1 MNKKIV
7 LIGLFAM
14 HGAAL
19 FAQKKPLDHSVYDG
33 WQNLS
38 ASEISVSGKY
48 ISFQILPQEGDG
60 NFYVKDNLNKAIFSL
75 PRGYQARLTPD
86 EKHIISLIKPKF
98 GDTRQAKIKKKKSE
112 DMPKDSLA
120 VYAIATG
127 KLVKYADVKSYKLAE
142 EGSGYFGF
150 LSDGKTASPA
160 DTTASKAKKTAK
172 ISTLHLFDLATGD
185 TVNFQQVD
193 QYDFNKA
200 GDKLVFTKKAEAK
213 DSTSTISGVYLY
225 DLTNKTLKK
234 ITNGR
239 GTYKNFTFDEL
250 GKQLVYL
257 GDKSSEK
264 SLLKEFNLYYYTAQL
279 DSARIAV
286 QKNTAGMPTNWAVS
300 GDGDLKFSKNGQK
313 LFLGLAPIP
322 RVKDTTLVDFEHAKV
337 DVWHWQDDYLQPQQ
351 LVNLKKDL
359 AQSYLSVY
367 YPQQANRVI
376 SLVDE
381 KFNPVRTTIE
391 ADQEYVLATT
401 DYGRRIQK
409 QWDYQNQ
416 QDVYVVSTLTGVRQL
431 VVENLSGQAVIS
443 PDGQYVLYFNQDN
456 GNWYSYRIATK
467 KVTLLND
474 GLPVSFVDEDNDMP
488 AKPSGYGMAA
498 WGVDSKGVYVYDKFD
513 IWYFAL
519 DGSDKYLATNGYGRV
534 SGTVLRYKNLAHAKN
549 SKWKSNTLDERQ
561 SVILTAF
568 NEKTKENGFYELRG
582 KRKDP
587 KVIVMAPHVFRNLQ
601 ASGDQKQFIYTKEDY
616 IHSPDLYVNNSTFKK
631 EEKLTELNPQQAD
644 YNWGTA
650 ELVQWTTPG
659 GHQAEGILYKPEDF
673 DPNKKYPVIAYF
685 YEKLSEGL
693 YSYQAPAPTPSR
705 LNIPYFVS
713 NGYVVF
719 APDISYVTG
728 APGKS
733 AEEYINSGMKH
744 LTQNSWVDS
753 SKLGIQGQ
761 SWGGYQVAHL
771 ITATDMYAA
780 AWAGAPVVNMTSA
793 YGGIR
798 WQTGMSRQFQYEN
811 TQSRIGKTLW
821 DDQEAYLANS
831 PLFHFDK
838 VKTPVVIM
846 ANDNDGAVPWYQG
859 IEMFT
864 ALRRLQK
871 PVWMLNYNGDEHNL
885 MLRQNRKDI
894 QIREQQFF
902 DHYLKGAPAPKWLKS
917 GIPAKEKGIDWGF
930 STE

>member
-1 MNKKIV
+1 MNKRIIF
-7 LIGLFAM
+7 IGLFALQ
-14 HGAAL
+14 GTVL
-19 FAQKKPLDHSVYDG
+19 FAQKQPLNHTVYDG
-33 WQNLS
+33 WQSLN
-38 ASEISVSGKY
+38 ASEISASGKY
-48 ISFQILPQEGDG
+48 ISYQILPQEGDG
-60 NFYVKDNLNKAIFSL
+60 VFYLKDNINKALLSL
-75 PRGYQARLTPD
+75 PRGYNASMTND
-86 EKHIISLIKPKF
+86 ETHVVSLIKPKF
-98 GDTRQAKIKKKKSE
+98 DDTRQAKIKKKKAD

-120 VYAIATG
+120 IYTIATG
-127 KLVKYADVKSYKLAE
+127 HLLKFADVKSYKMAE
-142 EGSGYFGF
+142 EGSAHFSF
-150 LSDGKTASPA
+150 LTDSKTTPS
-160 DTTASKAKKTAK
+160 DTTAGKSKKISK
-172 ISTLHLFDLATGD
+172 ISTLHLFDFVTGD
-185 TVNFQQVD
+185 TVNFQHVD
-193 QYDFNKA
+193 QYAFNRL
-200 GDKLVFTKKAEAK
+200 GSKLVFTKKAEAK
-213 DSTSTISGVYLY
+213 DSTSTIAGVYLY
-225 DLTNKTLKK
+225 DLTNKALKK

-239 GTYKNFTFDEL
+239 GTYKNFTFDDQ
-250 GKQLVYL
+250 GNQLVYL
-257 GDKSSEK
+257 ADKSAEK
-264 SLLKEFNLYYYTAQL
+264 SLLKDFNLYYYTSQL
-279 DSARIAV
+279 DSAQLVV
-286 QKNTAGMPTNWAVS
+286 QKNTAGMPSNWAVS

-322 RVKDTTLVDFEHAKV
+322 RVRDTTLVDFEHAKV

-367 YPQQANRVI
+367 YPQQVNRVI
-376 SLVDE
+376 PLVDE

-401 DYGRRIQK
+401 DFGRRIAT
-409 QWDYQNQ
+409 QWDYQSK
-416 QDVYVVSTLTGVRQL
+416 QDVYVVSTVTGARQM
-431 VVENLSGQAVIS
+431 VVENLAGQAVLS
-443 PDGQYVLYFNQDN
+443 PDGQFVLYFNQEN
-456 GNWYSYRIATK
+456 GNWYSYRIASK
-467 KVTLLND
+467 KVTLLNE

-498 WGVDSKGVYVYDKFD
+498 WGSDNKGVYVYDKYD

-519 DGSDKYLATNGYGRV
+519 DGSDKYIATNGYGRA
-534 SGTVLRYKNLAHAKN
+534 SSTVLRYKNLLHVHN
-549 SKWKSNTLDERQ
+549 SYRKSNTLDNRLQ
-561 SVILTAF
+561 NILTAF
-568 NEKTKENGFYELRG
+568 NEATKENGFYELRG

-587 KVIVMAPHVFRNLQ
+587 KVIIMAPHVFKNLQ
-601 ASGDQKQFIYTKEDY
+601 ASGDQKNVIYTKEDY
-616 IHSPDLYVNNSTFKK
+616 GNSPDLYLNNNTFKK
-631 EEKLTELNPQQAD
+631 EEQLTALNPQQAD

-650 ELVQWTTPG
+650 ELMQWTTPG

-673 DPNKKYPVIAYF
+673 DANKKYPVIAYF
-685 YEKLSEGL
+685 YEKLTEGL

-713 NGYVVF
+713 NGYIVF

-728 APGKS
+728 EPGKS
-733 AEEYINSGMKH
+733 AEEYINSGMKK
-744 LTQNSWVDS
+744 LTEYPWVDAA
-753 SKLGIQGQ
+753 KLGIQGQ

-821 DDQEAYLANS
+821 EGQEAYLANS
-831 PLFHFDK
+831 PLFHLDK
-838 VKTPVVIM
+838 VTTPVVIM

-871 PVWMLNYNGDEHNL
+871 PVWMLNYNGDAHNL
-885 MLRQNRKDI
+885 LLRQNRKDI

-917 GIPAKEKGIDWGF
+917 GVLAKEKGIDWGF
-930 STE
+930 SID